1 MVGMDSYMNKYLDRR
16 MKALIEEWDLGTKN
30 DLGDFED
37 RLVAVEEGAREIGMF
52 EINADVRMDEL
63 EERLNRLKEA
73 KK

>member
-16 MKALIEEWDLGTKN
+16 MKLLIEEWDLGTKN

-37 RLVAVEEGAREIGMF
+37 RLVAVEEGAREIETF

-63 EERLNRLKEA
+63 EERLKRLKEA

>member
-16 MKALIEEWDLGTKN
+16 MKLLIEEWDLGTQN
-30 DLGDFED
+30 DLGNFED
-37 RLVAVEEGAREIGMF
+37 RLIAVEEGTREIETF
-52 EINADVRMDEL
+52 ETDADVKMDEL

>member
-52 EINADVRMDEL
+52 EINADVRMDEM

>member
-63 EERLNRLKEA
+63 EARLNRLKEA

>member
-16 MKALIEEWDLGTKN
+16 MKALIEEWDLGTKS